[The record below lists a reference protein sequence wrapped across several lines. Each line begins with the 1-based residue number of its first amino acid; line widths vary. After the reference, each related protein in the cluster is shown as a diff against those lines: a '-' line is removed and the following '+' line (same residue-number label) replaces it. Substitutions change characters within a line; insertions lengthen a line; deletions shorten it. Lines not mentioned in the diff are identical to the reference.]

1 MSYNSNERLE
11 REARESLVAADLSA
25 KMKQWRNQSPPPSGG
40 GNGFSP
46 VLILLVL
53 LVLGGAVWLFWPFAE
68 TKTPAS
74 QPEQPAELPAPTQT
88 PAQQAIEPTQEPIAQ
103 KPGSDNKRYLAL
115 AQSNYRAPDFAAEIR
130 GEATTG
136 KDALNDARRAL
147 AESRFGDALQTL
159 KNVPKEYSSDAAY
172 LRGHALFGQKK
183 FAQAAAVFGPLTGSV
198 RYGEAAQWYEILSLL
213 PGFEQD
219 NVLILNKLKTIS
231 GDEGHT
237 FQKEAQALQKGINRK
252 M

>member
-46 VLILLVL
+46 LRILLVL
-53 LVLGGAVWLFWPFAE
+53 LVLGGAVWLFWPVAE
-68 TKTPAS
+68 IKTPA
-74 QPEQPAELPAPTQT
+74 QLEQPAELPTPTQT
-88 PAQQAIEPTQEPIAQ
+88 PAQQAIEPAQEPIAQ
-103 KPGSDNKRYLAL
+103 KPGSDTKRFLAL
-115 AQSNYRAPDFAAEIR
+115 AQSNYHSPDFAAEIR

-147 AESRFGDALQTL
+147 VESRFGDALQIL
-159 KNVPKEYSSDAAY
+159 KNVPKEYSTDAAY

-183 FAQAAAVFGPLTGSV
+183 YAQAAAVFGQMTGSV

-219 NVLILNKLKTIS
+219 NALILNKLKTIS
-231 GDEGHT
+231 SDEGHT
-237 FQKEAQALQKGINRK
+237 FQKEAEALYMILNRK